1 VCFYSRKEKLK
12 MQDPNEDTE
21 WNDVLRAKGIIPDK
35 PKENEISEDDI
46 ISMMEKTIKQKSGV
60 KEYEDMTLD
69 ELAEFEDEEEERI
82 LEQYRRERMAQIKAL
97 QSKSNFG
104 DVRDIS
110 AEDYVAQVNKAGE
123 GIWVVLHLYKQGIP
137 LCALINQYLVA
148 LAGKFPTVKFLRSI
162 STTCIPNYPDQNLP
176 TVFVYHEGEMKAS
189 LAGPHHFRG
198 MNMTSDEFEFLLGQ
212 TGAVPTEI
220 KSDPTPKVKD
230 VMFSSLRNNCDADS
244 SDNDDW

>member
-1 VCFYSRKEKLK
+1 MIFS
-12 MQDPNEDTE
+12 
-21 WNDVLRAKGIIPDK
+21 
-35 PKENEISEDDI
+35 
-46 ISMMEKTIKQKSGV
+46 V

-69 ELAEFEDEEEERI
+69 ELAEFEDDEEERI

-198 MNMTSDEFEFLLGQ
+198 MNMTSDEFEFLLGNLKILKIQ
-212 TGAVPTEI
+212 IVSIILKMKKKFAGQSGAIPTEI

-230 VMFSSLRNNCDADS
+230 VMFSSLRNCDDADS

>member
-1 VCFYSRKEKLK
+1 
-12 MQDPNEDTE
+12 
-21 WNDVLRAKGIIPDK
+21 
-35 PKENEISEDDI
+35 
-46 ISMMEKTIKQKSGV
+46 
-60 KEYEDMTLD
+60 MTLD

-198 MNMTSDEFEFLLGQ
+198 MNMTSDEFEFLLGNIQ
-212 TGAVPTEI
+212 I
-220 KSDPTPKVKD
+220 
-230 VMFSSLRNNCDADS
+230 FSII
-244 SDNDDW
+244 

>member
-1 VCFYSRKEKLK
+1 
-12 MQDPNEDTE
+12 
-21 WNDVLRAKGIIPDK
+21 
-35 PKENEISEDDI
+35 
-46 ISMMEKTIKQKSGV
+46 
-60 KEYEDMTLD
+60 MTLD

-198 MNMTSDEFEFLLGQ
+198 MNMTSDEFEFLLGNIQ
-212 TGAVPTEI
+212 IFSIIWKMIIFLLQVNPEQYQRRSNPI
-220 KSDPTPKVKD
+220 LHPKSKMSCLV
-230 VMFSSLRNNCDADS
+230 L
-244 SDNDDW
+244 

>member
-1 VCFYSRKEKLK
+1 
-12 MQDPNEDTE
+12 
-21 WNDVLRAKGIIPDK
+21 
-35 PKENEISEDDI
+35 
-46 ISMMEKTIKQKSGV
+46 
-60 KEYEDMTLD
+60 MTLD

-137 LCALINQYLVA
+137 LCALINQYLLA

-198 MNMTSDEFEFLLGQ
+198 MNMTSDEFEFLLGKKKL
-212 TGAVPTEI
+212 G
-220 KSDPTPKVKD
+220 D
-230 VMFSSLRNNCDADS
+230 VCHIYGTKKNRQIAPFFLLKM
-244 SDNDDW
+244 

>member
-1 VCFYSRKEKLK
+1 
-12 MQDPNEDTE
+12 
-21 WNDVLRAKGIIPDK
+21 
-35 PKENEISEDDI
+35 
-46 ISMMEKTIKQKSGV
+46 
-60 KEYEDMTLD
+60 MTLD

-198 MNMTSDEFEFLLGQ
+198 MNMTSDEFEFLLGNLKILKIQ
-212 TGAVPTEI
+212 IVSIILKMIIFFAGQSGAIPTEI

-230 VMFSSLRNNCDADS
+230 VMFSSLRNCDDADS

>member
-1 VCFYSRKEKLK
+1 
-12 MQDPNEDTE
+12 
-21 WNDVLRAKGIIPDK
+21 
-35 PKENEISEDDI
+35 
-46 ISMMEKTIKQKSGV
+46 
-60 KEYEDMTLD
+60 MTLD

-198 MNMTSDEFEFLLGQ
+198 MNMTSDEFEFLLGNLKILKIQ
-212 TGAVPTEI
+212 IVSIILKMKKKFAGQSGAIPTEI

-230 VMFSSLRNNCDADS
+230 VMFSSLRNCDDADS